1 MLNSAFTQTAL
12 MVASDVEFNICR
24 SAYPEF
30 YFSLPECA
38 DKKCGI
44 VGKVGNSRGERFVFM
59 VVG

>member
-1 MLNSAFTQTAL
+1 MRNSTFANTAL
-12 MVASDVEFNICR
+12 MVASNVEFNIR
-24 SAYPEF
+24 RNAYPDF